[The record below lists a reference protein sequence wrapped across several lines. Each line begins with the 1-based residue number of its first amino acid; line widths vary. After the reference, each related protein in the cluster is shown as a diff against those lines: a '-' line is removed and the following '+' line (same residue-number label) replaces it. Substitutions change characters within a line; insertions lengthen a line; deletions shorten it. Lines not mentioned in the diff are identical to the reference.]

1 MTDLSL
7 DDFDDKLFLAN
18 ATTEDINNDISDKKR
33 YIKPEVAYVEIN
45 SSARH
50 NLPYN
55 QFSEFP
61 TFTCSGTQYDNY
73 ISLYPF
79 KISKSLSIECNEE
92 ITFTIMFK
100 VINTEKNDAN
110 IINFNI
116 NNTETQE
123 DCTLFNTIIINAK
136 IDDMVEMAYNIE
148 SILNKLVSYCIKK
161 QFPELTEH
169 HHGHNHL
176 QNIFSISIHN
186 DDIINKDYLTLTI
199 SSTQPYKFIIN
210 ICNII
215 YKNNIQYNEPSW
227 QHLRQYPNT
236 NDYCVY
242 LDKMYSN
249 VKSIR
254 IIDAYIPLS
263 DTVINSYNN
272 EILFSIK
279 QYDDCVPDTET
290 GNVVWQYYIP
300 IGNYTIDEFI
310 DTLESNINLLIMSR
324 TGITDNI
331 FSFAY
336 NKISGKFSI
345 STSYPYTFKFN
356 MVCNQEYIYNG
367 NIGNR
372 NLYVMLGFQFPCTP
386 EHEYVSEFNNL
397 IPISQGNS
405 SGNCV
410 IWKPYRPINFSTSKF
425 VWIKLNDFG
434 TIYDTKTGKYYFSK
448 YPINQNI
455 PIGHIF
461 TLATHRQLHE
471 IHISLYDPTGT
482 LYNTNMEE
490 NRFTLEITYYLDL
503 LQGSSIS
510 ERRGVYNSDVI
521 NTGNVDSL
529 SSAVIIND
537 QIKN

>member
-18 ATTEDINNDISDKKR
+18 STTEDNINDINDKKR
-33 YIKPEVAYVEIN
+33 YIKPEVAYIEI
-45 SSARH
+45 SSSSRH
-50 NLPYN
+50 NLPQH

-79 KISKSLSIECNEE
+79 KRPESLDIECNEE
-92 ITFTIMFK
+92 ITFAIIFK
-100 VINTEKNDAN
+100 VICTEKNDSN

-123 DCTLFNTIIINAK
+123 DCTLFNTIIINSK
-136 IDDMVEMAYNIE
+136 IDDMAELAYNIE
-148 SILNKLVSYCIKK
+148 TIMNKLVLSCIKK
-161 QFPELTEH
+161 QFPEHHHDH
-169 HHGHNHL
+169 HHGHNHSH
-176 QNIFSISIHN
+176 NIFSISIHN
-186 DDIINKDYLTLTI
+186 DDTINNDYLTLTI
-199 SSTQPYKFIIN
+199 SSANPYKFIIN
-210 ICNII
+210 ICNVV
-215 YKNNIQYNEPSW
+215 YKNNVQYNEPYV
-227 QHLRQYPNT
+227 QQLKQYPNT

-242 LDKMYSN
+242 LDRLYSN
-249 VKSIR
+249 IKTIR

-279 QYDDCVPDTET
+279 HNDECIPDTET
-290 GNVVWQYYIP
+290 GHLLWKYYIP

-310 DTLESNINLLIMSR
+310 DTIESNINMLIMSK
-324 TGITDNI
+324 TGIIDNI
-331 FSFAY
+331 FSFTY

-345 STSYPYTFKFN
+345 TSTFSYTFKFN
-356 MVCNQEYIYNG
+356 MVFNNQHSHND
-367 NIGNR
+367 NINSR
-372 NLYVMLGFQFPCTP
+372 SLHVMLGFQFPCTS

-397 IPISQGNS
+397 IPISCGNS
-405 SGNCV
+405 IV
-410 IWKPYRPINFSTSKF
+410 WKPYRCINFSVSKF
-425 VWIKLNDFG
+425 VWIKLNDFE
-434 TIYDTKTGKYYFSK
+434 TIYDTKTGKYYFNK

-510 ERRGVYNSDVI
+510 ERRGIYNSDYM

-537 QIKN
+537 SKNSV